1 MSSILLLEAV
11 YKQYQGNETP
21 SLIDFNLQV
30 TKGKTIAIMGE
41 SGSGKTTLLK
51 LIAALEDPTKG
62 QIYFQNQKLLG
73 PKDKLVAGMPNIRL
87 INQNLTLPPSQ
98 SIANS
103 IGYQLKH
110 RQTAYKDAR
119 TAELLDLFQLTE
131 YADKLPSQLS
141 GGQRQRALFAWAIAD
156 EPDLLLMDEPLS
168 HLDDM
173 FKAYLY
179 DQVFKILKK
188 SKTTVLFATHQA
200 SEVYRLADEV
210 VLMKNGKTIQHG
222 TPEAVYRQP
231 KTVDA
236 AKLMGECNVLPL
248 RKFMKLLG
256 HNINTISTKKII
268 IRPTAIAIATAE
280 TSTTLH
286 GNIVKVT
293 FMGGFYEVK
302 VKLGKHALSTYRP
315 LLTIHALENP
325 LLKNGFIGVNI
336 ADDGW
341 QEIL

>member
-1 MSSILLLEAV
+1 MSSILLLKSV
-11 YKQYQGNETP
+11 CKQYEGNDAP

-51 LIAALEDPTKG
+51 IIAALEDPTQG

-98 SIANS
+98 SIAAS
-103 IGYQLKH
+103 IAYQLKH
-110 RQTAYKDAR
+110 RQSDYKEAR
-119 TAELLDLFQLTE
+119 TLELLGLFQLTE
-131 YADKLPSQLS
+131 YADKIPSQLS

-188 SKTTVLFATHQA
+188 SKTTVIFATHQA
-200 SEVYRLADEV
+200 NEVYRLADEV
-210 VLMKNGKTIQHG
+210 VLMKDGKAIQHG
-222 TPEAVYRQP
+222 TPEVVYNRP
-231 KTVDA
+231 NTVDS
-236 AKLMGECNVLPL
+236 AKLMGECNVLPS
-248 RKFMKLLG
+248 RKFLNLMGK
-256 HNINTISTKKII
+256 NSTIISTKKII
-268 IRPTAIAIATAE
+268 IRPTLFKITASNE
-280 TSTTLH
+280 KQVLQCT
-286 GNIVKVT
+286 VEKVT
-293 FMGGFYEVK
+293 FMGSYYEVK
-302 VKLGKHALSTYRP
+302 AKVCKHSLSTYRP
-315 LLTIHALENP
+315 MLTIHCLTKP
-325 LLKNGFIGVNI
+325 FLKNVIGIQVN
-336 ADDGW
+336 DTNW
-341 QEIL
+341 QEVE

>member
-1 MSSILLLEAV
+1 MPPILILQSVSKHYE
-11 YKQYQGNETP
+11 GNESY
-21 SLIDFNLQV
+21 SLSDFNLQV
-30 TKGKTIAIMGE
+30 TKGRTIAIMGE

-51 LIAALEDPTKG
+51 LIAALEDPTQG

-98 SIANS
+98 SIAAS

-110 RQTAYKDAR
+110 RQTDYKTAR

-131 YADKLPSQLS
+131 YGQKLPSQLS

-179 DQVFKILKK
+179 DQVFNILKK
-188 SKTTVLFATHQA
+188 SRTTVIFATHQA

-210 VLMKNGKTIQHG
+210 VLMKNGKVIQHG
-222 TPEAVYRQP
+222 TPEEVYHHP
-231 KTVDA
+231 STVDA
-236 AKLMGECNVLPL
+236 AKLMGECNVLPS
-248 RKFMKLLG
+248 RKFLNLMGKS
-256 HNINTISTKKII
+256 TTVISTKKII
-268 IRPTAIAIATAE
+268 IRPTVLQIAASNEEPVIQCTVE
-280 TSTTLH
+280 
-286 GNIVKVT
+286 KVT
-293 FMGGFYEVK
+293 FMGSYYEVK
-302 VKLGKHALSTYRP
+302 VKVCKHSQSTYRP
-315 LLTIHALENP
+315 MLTIHSHTKP
-325 LLKNGFIGVNI
+325 LYKNAIGIYIN
-336 ADDGW
+336 DTNW
-341 QEIL
+341 QEVE